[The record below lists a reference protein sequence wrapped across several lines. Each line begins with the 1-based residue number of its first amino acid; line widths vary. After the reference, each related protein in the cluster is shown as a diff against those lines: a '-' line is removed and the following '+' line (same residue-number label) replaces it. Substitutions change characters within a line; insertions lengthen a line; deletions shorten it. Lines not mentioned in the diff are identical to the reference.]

1 MTARTIEQILKFDSG
16 LLIGDNL
23 VEFTKGER
31 TRRAI
36 IRIGARGAVYG
47 MMAPAEG
54 DMYSA
59 FDRIKAD
66 KWVGTPGA
74 IKLWGAKDPEFMKQ
88 FAGAPRAV
96 IPL

>member
-1 MTARTIEQILKFDSG
+1 MTARTIEQTLKFDSG
-16 LLIGDNL
+16 LVIGDNL
-23 VEFTKGER
+23 VEFTKGDR

-36 IRIGARGAVYG
+36 IRIGARGAIYG
-47 MMAPAEG
+47 LMAPDAG

-59 FDRIKAD
+59 FDRIKGD
-66 KWVGTPGA
+66 KWASAPGA